1 MRPLS
6 LSARDFGI
14 LGKMEMGVGCIST
27 YLGFGWCFCF
37 ACFFLPGILGGEKTG
52 GMV

>member
-1 MRPLS
+1 MRP

-27 YLGFGWCFCF
+27 YLGFGWCFSF
-37 ACFFLPGILGGEKTG
+37 ACFFLGFWGEKTG